1 MADTGYQFIYLLYLI
16 WSRKAS
22 AIRREENMFAALR
35 KKRLTKAVLDQNKIN
50 MEELLILEF
59 FNKTM
64 ILLELAGYK
73 MIITT

>member
-1 MADTGYQFIYLLYLI
+1 
-16 WSRKAS
+16 
-22 AIRREENMFAALR
+22 MFAALR